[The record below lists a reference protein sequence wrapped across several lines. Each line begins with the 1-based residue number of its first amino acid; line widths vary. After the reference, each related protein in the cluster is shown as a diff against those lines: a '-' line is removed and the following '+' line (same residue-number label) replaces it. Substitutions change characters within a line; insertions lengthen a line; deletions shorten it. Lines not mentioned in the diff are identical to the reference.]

1 MAEDILKGLD
11 KIRAELEETRIALS
25 AEEAKRAKIRQDY
38 DKAKLEGDKSLQR
51 SLNTDLMRIGKSLKG
66 LSKSN
71 ENALEELSNYNSNSL
86 KDLSDKL
93 TLQKESLDFSKASS
107 DLEKQL
113 VVLNKDSN
121 DNSLELA
128 RLFKDNMEI
137 LKDPELSEEQRKLAL
152 DQISEIQN
160 LATSEEENREAQRL
174 QKEANSRLL
183 NMASNLESMGDKF
196 DKFSDNFKKGA
207 GLIGALG
214 AIGLMLFSPETLYK
228 IIDSVITFF
237 DDMYKTITSIIDGDW
252 GAGITFIKDHIVGV
266 GVFIGGIAALF
277 GGTILRAAGSLLR
290 TVRTLGNVFGKLFLP
305 FTVVLGLVG
314 AITGFIEG
322 FKEEGILGGI
332 KGAITGLVNT
342 LVAAPLDLLK
352 DGVAWILGKFGF
364 ENAAEI
370 LESFSF
376 SDIFSNMFGA
386 LFNIIGQAVDWVK
399 SLFTF
404 EEPEEGSFSLSSL
417 IFSAIDKVKNLFMG
431 IFDFLPSFSDIKEG
445 LVNMMPSWM
454 RGFISDD
461 EPEEASVSDVAARGR
476 ARLAEARRDRNM
488 ITGSDELS
496 VSRIGAQPQPAEI
509 EAQPTAIPGAVL
521 ASTNQMMDN
530 KAQAASQTNMTIIQA
545 SGGGGRSAPSNNSAT
560 ANTYNISQG
569 ISSDDFVRRD
579 FINGF

>member
-51 SLNTDLMRIGKSLKG
+51 SLNTELMRIGKSLKG

-121 DNSLELA
+121 ENSLELA

-290 TVRTLGNVFGKLFLP
+290 TVKTLGKVFGKLFLP

-332 KGAITGLVNT
+332 KGAITGLVDT
-342 LVAAPLDLLK
+342 LIAAPLDLLK

-404 EEPEEGSFSLSSL
+404 EEPEEGSFSLSNL
-417 IFSAIDKVKNLFMG
+417 IFSAINKVKNLFMG

-461 EPEEASVSDVAARGR
+461 DEPGR
-476 ARLAEARRDRNM
+476 SRNM
-488 ITGSDELS
+488 VTGSDEIQ
-496 VSRIGAQPQPAEI
+496 VSRIGAEPQSTQI
-509 EAQPTAIPGAVL
+509 EAQPASTPGAVL
-521 ASTNQMMDN
+521 TSTNQMMDN
-530 KAQAASQTNMTIIQA
+530 KAEAASQTNMTIIQA

-569 ISSDDFVRRD
+569 ISPDDFVRQD
-579 FINGF
+579 FINKLYA